1 MECEGSAFFY
11 SHDEEAV
18 SLFSLLE
25 RELREL
31 SPILS
36 LCLLQKKRKKRPN
49 VAFFLSSSAL
59 LQLVR
64 SEPQNNG
71 KEGKFYRLLIF
82 FTPNIISHARA
93 LTHTHALNN
102 NHESSNH
109 GIRENG
115 RETRV
120 FNVFLFFFDEVQNF
134 LFLVDFDFVVV
145 VVETIQETP
154 FALQEV

>member
-1 MECEGSAFFY
+1 MEWEGSAFHY
-11 SHDEEAV
+11 YTV
-18 SLFSLLE
+18 SLVFSEAKRRFFLFFFPFRNDFSL
-25 RELREL
+25 
-31 SPILS
+31 
-36 LCLLQKKRKKRPN
+36 
-49 VAFFLSSSAL
+49 FFSSSS
-59 LQLVR
+59 R
-64 SEPQNNG
+64 SFWAPKWW

-82 FTPNIISHARA
+82 FTPHHNRLRTRTHTHTH
-93 LTHTHALNN
+93 THTHALNN

-145 VVETIQETP
+145 VVEAIQETP
-154 FALQEV
+154 PALQEV

>member
-1 MECEGSAFFY
+1 MME
-11 SHDEEAV
+11 
-18 SLFSLLE
+18 
-25 RELREL
+25 
-31 SPILS
+31 
-36 LCLLQKKRKKRPN
+36 KKGN
-49 VAFFLSSSAL
+49 FIVFSSS
-59 LQLVR
+59 
-64 SEPQNNG
+64 SHP
-71 KEGKFYRLLIF
+71 
-82 FTPNIISHARA
+82 IIIARTR
-93 LTHTHALNN
+93 THTHALNN

>member
-31 SPILS
+31 SPLS
-36 LCLLQKKRKKRPN
+36 LSFCKKKRPE
-49 VAFFLSSSAL
+49 AKRRFFLSSSAL

-82 FTPNIISHARA
+82 FTPNIIIHARA
-93 LTHTHALNN
+93 LTHTHA
-102 NHESSNH
+102 HTH
-109 GIRENG
+109 
-115 RETRV
+115 TR
-120 FNVFLFFFDEVQNF
+120 FK
-134 LFLVDFDFVVV
+134 
-145 VVETIQETP
+145 
-154 FALQEV
+154 

>member
-1 MECEGSAFFY
+1 ME
-11 SHDEEAV
+11 
-18 SLFSLLE
+18 
-25 RELREL
+25 
-31 SPILS
+31 
-36 LCLLQKKRKKRPN
+36 KK
-49 VAFFLSSSAL
+49 
-59 LQLVR
+59 
-64 SEPQNNG
+64 
-71 KEGKFYRLLIF
+71 GKFYRLLIF
-82 FTPNIISHARA
+82 FTPNIIIHARA
-93 LTHTHALNN
+93 HTSHTRTHTHALNN

-154 FALQEV
+154 PALQEV

>member
-49 VAFFLSSSAL
+49 VAIFLSSSAL

-71 KEGKFYRLLIF
+71 KEGKFIVF
-82 FTPNIISHARA
+82 
-93 LTHTHALNN
+93 
-102 NHESSNH
+102 SSSSPQ
-109 GIRENG
+109 
-115 RETRV
+115 TS
-120 FNVFLFFFDEVQNF
+120 
-134 LFLVDFDFVVV
+134 
-145 VVETIQETP
+145 
-154 FALQEV
+154 

>member
-36 LCLLQKKRKKRPN
+36 LCLLQKKRKKRQN

-71 KEGKFYRLLIF
+71 KEGKFIVF
-82 FTPNIISHARA
+82 
-93 LTHTHALNN
+93 
-102 NHESSNH
+102 SSSSPQ
-109 GIRENG
+109 
-115 RETRV
+115 TS
-120 FNVFLFFFDEVQNF
+120 
-134 LFLVDFDFVVV
+134 
-145 VVETIQETP
+145 
-154 FALQEV
+154 

>member
-36 LCLLQKKRKKRPN
+36 LCLLQKKEARGQTSF
-49 VAFFLSSSAL
+49 FFLSSSAL

-71 KEGKFYRLLIF
+71 KEGKFIVF
-82 FTPNIISHARA
+82 
-93 LTHTHALNN
+93 
-102 NHESSNH
+102 SSSSPQ
-109 GIRENG
+109 
-115 RETRV
+115 TS
-120 FNVFLFFFDEVQNF
+120 
-134 LFLVDFDFVVV
+134 
-145 VVETIQETP
+145 
-154 FALQEV
+154 